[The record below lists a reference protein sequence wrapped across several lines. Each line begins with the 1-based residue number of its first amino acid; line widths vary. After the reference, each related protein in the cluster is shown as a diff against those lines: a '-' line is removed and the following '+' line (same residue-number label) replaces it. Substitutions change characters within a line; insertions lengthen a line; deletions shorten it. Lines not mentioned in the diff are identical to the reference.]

1 MSARVH
7 PQASGRALAA
17 SAAGAKSGRNLF
29 KRQLTQREFEL
40 EQEHRRLDLFE
51 YLVSF
56 NAEQAAK
63 RDDGDV
69 APSRIEESL
78 QKAAESCPMASAI
91 RRARRTSIALGR
103 STTGLLFGKETLDAN
118 RRAAIA
124 GVFVRHAMR
133 RTEIGELDWEKPHAR
148 QLYMLSH
155 HVAYRTAKL
164 ATVLALCALVP
175 AREAD
180 ALTQLVVLDQQVPR
194 ARAVLRMLVC
204 ADRARHEFVRPH
216 GARSTVTVRARVRK
230 RVCLVARPRRKAG
243 RGMRCVRGDVL
254 RRHRERA
261 RRHDGEFSQRACA
274 ICSTVVAGEERGGV
288 NVKS

>member
-1 MSARVH
+1 MSARIH

-17 SAAGAKSGRNLF
+17 SAAGTKSGRNLF

-91 RRARRTSIALGR
+91 RRAR
-103 STTGLLFGKETLDAN
+103 
-118 RRAAIA
+118 
-124 GVFVRHAMR
+124 
-133 RTEIGELDWEKPHAR
+133 
-148 QLYMLSH
+148 
-155 HVAYRTAKL
+155 
-164 ATVLALCALVP
+164 
-175 AREAD
+175 
-180 ALTQLVVLDQQVPR
+180 
-194 ARAVLRMLVC
+194 
-204 ADRARHEFVRPH
+204 
-216 GARSTVTVRARVRK
+216 
-230 RVCLVARPRRKAG
+230 LVARPRRKAG
-243 RGMRCVRGDVL
+243 RAMRCVRGDVL

-261 RRHDGEFSQRACA
+261 RRHDGEFSQRACWARRVA
-274 ICSTVVAGEERGGV
+274 IADPRRDLRNGCGPKK
-288 NVKS
+288 NVEV

>member
-29 KRQLTQREFEL
+29 KRQLTQREFAL

-103 STTGLLFGKETLDAN
+103 STTGLLFGKDTLDAN
-118 RRAAIA
+118 RRAAEEEVGP
-124 GVFVRHAMR
+124 GVM
-133 RTEIGELDWEKPHAR
+133 KPCE
-148 QLYMLSH
+148 
-155 HVAYRTAKL
+155 V
-164 ATVLALCALVP
+164 
-175 AREAD
+175 
-180 ALTQLVVLDQQVPR
+180 
-194 ARAVLRMLVC
+194 
-204 ADRARHEFVRPH
+204 
-216 GARSTVTVRARVRK
+216 
-230 RVCLVARPRRKAG
+230 
-243 RGMRCVRGDVL
+243 
-254 RRHRERA
+254 
-261 RRHDGEFSQRACA
+261 
-274 ICSTVVAGEERGGV
+274 
-288 NVKS
+288 